1 MLKRVLF
8 LIAVA
13 FMLAA
18 CGSGSDGNLPTAG
31 NPPPSSGNPNP
42 PPTEP
47 PPTAGPTVG
56 SLTVQTSSPQI
67 ASNGTATA
75 EITAYVRGTNNQ
87 FLEDVDVAFSASSGG
102 VSVTQGTT
110 DAGGIARATLNP
122 SGDPTNRSITVTA
135 SAGEL
140 TSTVI
145 VDVVGTQLSVSGPVS
160 LAQND
165 VGTFVV
171 SLLDS
176 GGVGIRDQPIT
187 VASARGNT
195 LSATTLTTN
204 AAGQASFTL
213 TGVNGGADTITASG
227 LGLSTTH
234 TTTVSVD
241 QFAFI
246 TPDADAEVQLGTPQT
261 VTVRWAQG
269 NAPQANQTVS
279 FASTRGTLSAAT
291 ATTNASGD
299 ATVTIQ
305 SANAGFA
312 TISASG
318 SGGITSQRTIEF
330 VASTPTQIQVQASP
344 FTIATQE
351 SSTITA
357 VVRDAANNAVKNQ
370 TVLFS
375 LDDVTGGQLSVA
387 SAVTDSQGRAQS
399 TYTAGSGTSST
410 NGVKVTATVQGTA
423 VPAAVA
429 SITVGRREVF
439 ISLGTGNEIS
449 EPNTAQYEMEYAVQ
463 VTDASGTGVANTALT
478 LEILSMDYRKGVRT
492 FVAPSWQTPSNIVCA
507 DEDLDRDG
515 ILDTGEDT
523 NGSGRIEAGNIATV
537 TPRNVTTDANG
548 FALVKVV
555 YPQEY
560 AYWVN
565 ARLSASTA
573 VQGSEFARSVNF
585 LLPGLATDFNTANV
599 TPPGVVSPFG
609 VEVCSDPD

>member
-13 FMLAA
+13 FVLAA
-18 CGSGSDGNLPTAG
+18 CGSGGSDHTPTV
-31 NPPPSSGNPNP
+31 GNPNT

-47 PPTAGPTVG
+47 PPPTGPTVG
-56 SLTVQTSSPQI
+56 TITVQTSSPQI

-75 EITAYVRGTNNQ
+75 DITAYVRGVNNQ
-87 FLEDVDVAFSASSGG
+87 FLEGVPVSFSATSGG
-102 VSVTQGTT
+102 ISVSQGTT

-122 SGDPTNRSITVTA
+122 AGDPSNRAITVTA
-135 SAGEL
+135 SAGEA
-140 TSTVI
+140 TSTVA
-145 VDVVGTQLSVSGPVS
+145 VDVVGTQLTISGPAS

-165 VGTFVV
+165 VGNFVV

-176 GGVGIRDQPIT
+176 GGTGISGREIT
-187 VASARGNT
+187 LSSSRGNT

-204 AAGQASFTL
+204 AAGQATFTL
-213 TGVNGGADTITASG
+213 TGANGGSDTITASG
-227 LGLSTTH
+227 LGLTTTH
-234 TTTVSVD
+234 IATVSVD
-241 QFAFI
+241 QFAFLA
-246 TPDADAEVQLGTPQT
+246 PASGAEVLLGTPQT
-261 VTVRWAQG
+261 VTVRWAQ
-269 NAPQANQTVS
+269 ASVPQVGQVLS

-299 ATVTIQ
+299 ATVSIQ
-305 SANAGFA
+305 SSNAGFA
-312 TISASG
+312 TISVSG
-318 SGGITSQRTIEF
+318 PGGITSQRTIEF
-330 VASTPTQIQVQASP
+330 VASTPATIEVQASP

-357 VVRDAANNAVKNQ
+357 VVRDAANNPVKNQ

-410 NGVKVTATVQGTA
+410 NGVQVTATVQGAA
-423 VPAAVA
+423 VPADVA

-449 EPNTAQYEMEYAVQ
+449 EPNTAQYSIEYAVQ

-478 LEILSMDYRKGVRT
+478 LEILSIDYRKGERSY
-492 FVAPSWQTPSNIVCA
+492 VAPSWQTPSNTVCL
-507 DEDLDRDG
+507 DEDVDRDG
-515 ILDTGEDT
+515 ILDTGEDI

-537 TPRNVTTDANG
+537 TPRNVTTDADG
-548 FALVKVV
+548 FALVNVV

-560 AYWVN
+560 AYWLN
-565 ARLSASTA
+565 ARLSATTA
-573 VQGSEFARSVNF
+573 VQGSEFARSVTF
-585 LLPGLATDFNTANV
+585 LLPGLASDFNSPTT
-599 TPPGVVSPFG
+599 TPPGVTSPFG
-609 VEVCSDPD
+609 TQACSNPN

>member
-1 MLKRVLF
+1 MFKRVIL
-8 LIAVA
+8 LIAAA

-18 CGSGSDGNLPTAG
+18 CGSGGSSHTPTVG
-31 NPPPSSGNPNP
+31 NPNNP

-47 PPTAGPTVG
+47 PPPTGPTVG
-56 SLTVQTSSPQI
+56 SITVQTSSPQI

-87 FLEDVDVAFSASSGG
+87 FLEGVDVAFGATSGG
-102 VSVTQGTT
+102 VSVSQGTT

-122 SGDPTNRSITVTA
+122 AGDPSNRSITVTA
-135 SAGEL
+135 SAGEMS
-140 TSTVI
+140 STVV

-165 VGTFVV
+165 VGSFVV

-176 GGVGIRDQPIT
+176 GGTGISGRAIT
-187 VASARGNT
+187 VSSSRGNT
-195 LSATTLTTN
+195 LSATALTTN

-227 LGLSTTH
+227 LDLSTTH

-241 QFAFI
+241 QFAFL
-246 TPDADAEVQLGTPQT
+246 TPAAGAEVLLGTPQT
-261 VTVRWAQG
+261 VTVRWAQAG
-269 NAPQANQTVS
+269 VPQVGQTVS

-291 ATTNASGD
+291 ATTNASGE
-299 ATVTIQ
+299 ASVSIQ
-305 SANAGFA
+305 STNAGFA
-312 TISASG
+312 TISVNG
-318 SGGITSQRTIEF
+318 PGGITSQRTIEF
-330 VASTPTQIQVQASP
+330 VASTPATVEVQASP

-357 VVRDAANNAVKNQ
+357 VVRDAANNPVKNQ

-375 LDDVTGGQLSVA
+375 LNDVTGGQLSVA

-410 NGVKVTATVQGTA
+410 NGVEVTATVQGTA
-423 VPAAVA
+423 VPADVA

-439 ISLGTGNEIS
+439 ISLGTGNEIT
-449 EPNTAQYEMEYAVQ
+449 EPNTAQYSIEYAVQ

-478 LEILSMDYRKGVRT
+478 LEILSMDYRKGMRT
-492 FVAPSWQTPSNIVCA
+492 FVVSSWQTPSSIVCP
-507 DEDLDRDG
+507 DEDVDRDG
-515 ILDTGEDT
+515 ILDNGEDL

-548 FALVKVV
+548 FALVRVV

-565 ARLSASTA
+565 ARLSAATA

-585 LLPGLATDFNTANV
+585 LLPGLATDFNTANI
-599 TPPGVVSPFG
+599 TPPGLVSPFG
-609 VEVCSDPD
+609 VQICSDPN